1 MHILPSSH
9 LFLQKIPLY
18 VKIIGIGN
26 QEQSVSKLIKLL
38 ILLGAAGGGVYYFT
52 HNSGKPVSPDSE
64 IAISFN
70 GDSASADS
78 FVYKEDTGADDQFS
92 RVTETS
98 SSANNPNITESD
110 EAKEERRQLGETSA
124 AQQESTA
131 ESSGTIQTAKNEVV
145 KKEINVLGDVDLNVA
160 RNTAAKDQNDNQDDD
175 QDSETEK
182 EQQSTASEPAAP
194 TPEMIVQ
201 EFKSKFKLP
210 IKLSKKETLT
220 NFQYTASDGFTYV
233 IRTSDGTIDASARN
247 YYARYA
253 CQNEQVKG
261 LFDYSKTVSFAFVNN
276 KSGKTISRV
285 NVNPSVCKKIQQ
297 AQTRPASGSGKNSKP
312 AANGGKNSKNTKPAA
327 NSGKNSKNTKP
338 AANSGKNNKNSKQG
352 RQTGGKNSKTGKK

>member
-1 MHILPSSH
+1 MLILPSSH

-52 HNSGKPVSPDSE
+52 HNSGKTVSPDSE

-160 RNTAAKDQNDNQDDD
+160 RNTAAKDQNDNQDD
-175 QDSETEK
+175 QDNETEK

-233 IRTSDGTIDASARN
+233 IRTSDSTIDASARN

-327 NSGKNSKNTKP
+327 NSGKN
-338 AANSGKNNKNSKQG
+338 NKNSKQG

>member
-1 MHILPSSH
+1 MLILPSSH

-52 HNSGKPVSPDSE
+52 HNSGKTVSPDSE

-160 RNTAAKDQNDNQDDD
+160 RNTAAKDQDDD

-312 AANGGKNSKNTKPAA
+312 AAN
-327 NSGKNSKNTKP
+327 SGKNNKNTKP

>member
-52 HNSGKPVSPDSE
+52 HNSGKTVSPDSE
-64 IAISFN
+64 IEISFN

-110 EAKEERRQLGETSA
+110 EAKEDRRQLGETSA
-124 AQQESTA
+124 TQRENTA

-145 KKEINVLGDVDLNVA
+145 KKEINVLGDGDLNVA
-160 RNTAAKDQNDNQDDD
+160 RNTAAKDQDDD

-182 EQQSTASEPAAP
+182 EQQSTVSEPAAP

-220 NFQYTASDGFTYV
+220 NFQYTESDGFTYV

-285 NVNPSVCKKIQQ
+285 NVNPSACKKIQQ
-297 AQTRPASGSGKNSKP
+297 ALTRPASGSGKNSKP
-312 AANGGKNSKNTKPAA
+312 AANG
-327 NSGKNSKNTKP
+327 GKNSKNTKP

>member
-1 MHILPSSH
+1 M
-9 LFLQKIPLY
+9 
-18 VKIIGIGN
+18 
-26 QEQSVSKLIKLL
+26 
-38 ILLGAAGGGVYYFT
+38 
-52 HNSGKPVSPDSE
+52 
-64 IAISFN
+64 
-70 GDSASADS
+70 
-78 FVYKEDTGADDQFS
+78 
-92 RVTETS
+92 
-98 SSANNPNITESD
+98 
-110 EAKEERRQLGETSA
+110 
-124 AQQESTA
+124 
-131 ESSGTIQTAKNEVV
+131 
-145 KKEINVLGDVDLNVA
+145 A
-160 RNTAAKDQNDNQDDD
+160 RNTAAKDQDDD

-182 EQQSTASEPAAP
+182 EQQSTVSEPAAP

-285 NVNPSVCKKIQQ
+285 NVNPSACKKIQQ

-312 AANGGKNSKNTKPAA
+312 AANGGKN
-327 NSGKNSKNTKP
+327 
-338 AANSGKNNKNSKQG
+338 NKNSKQG

>member
-9 LFLQKIPLY
+9 LFLQKLPLY

-52 HNSGKPVSPDSE
+52 HNSGKTVSPDSE

-160 RNTAAKDQNDNQDDD
+160 RNTAAKDAKD

-297 AQTRPASGSGKNSKP
+297 AQTRPASGSGKNTKP
-312 AANGGKNSKNTKPAA
+312 AANG
-327 NSGKNSKNTKP
+327 GKNSKNTKP

>member
-26 QEQSVSKLIKLL
+26 QERSVSKLIKLL
-38 ILLGAAGGGVYYFT
+38 ILLGAAGGGAYYFT
-52 HNSGKPVSPDSE
+52 HNSGKTVSPDSE

-160 RNTAAKDQNDNQDDD
+160 RNTAAKDQDDD

-312 AANGGKNSKNTKPAA
+312 AAN
-327 NSGKNSKNTKP
+327 SGKNSKNTKP

>member
-52 HNSGKPVSPDSE
+52 HNSGKTVSPDSE

-160 RNTAAKDQNDNQDDD
+160 RNTAAKDQDDD

-182 EQQSTASEPAAP
+182 EQQSTVSEPAAP

-285 NVNPSVCKKIQQ
+285 NVNPSACKKIQQ

-327 NSGKNSKNTKP
+327 NSGKN
-338 AANSGKNNKNSKQG
+338 NKNSKQG

>member
-1 MHILPSSH
+1 MLILPSSH

-52 HNSGKPVSPDSE
+52 HNSGKTVSPDSE

-160 RNTAAKDQNDNQDDD
+160 RNTAAKDQDDD

-182 EQQSTASEPAAP
+182 EQQSTVSEPAAP

-312 AANGGKNSKNTKPAA
+312 AAN
-327 NSGKNSKNTKP
+327 SGKNSKNTKP

>member
-52 HNSGKPVSPDSE
+52 HNSGKPVNPDSE
-64 IAISFN
+64 IEISFN

-160 RNTAAKDQNDNQDDD
+160 RNTAAKDAKD

-285 NVNPSVCKKIQQ
+285 NVNPSACKKIQQ

-312 AANGGKNSKNTKPAA
+312 VANG
-327 NSGKNSKNTKP
+327 GKNSKNTKP

>member
-52 HNSGKPVSPDSE
+52 HNSGKTVSPDSE
-64 IAISFN
+64 IEISFN

-110 EAKEERRQLGETSA
+110 EAKEDRRQLGENSA
-124 AQQESTA
+124 AQQENTA

-145 KKEINVLGDVDLNVA
+145 KKEINVLGDGDLNVA
-160 RNTAAKDQNDNQDDD
+160 RNTAAKDQDDD

-182 EQQSTASEPAAP
+182 EQQSTVSEPAAP

-285 NVNPSVCKKIQQ
+285 NVNPSACKKIQQ

-327 NSGKNSKNTKP
+327 NSGKN
-338 AANSGKNNKNSKQG
+338 NKNSKQG

>member
-1 MHILPSSH
+1 MLILPSSH

-52 HNSGKPVSPDSE
+52 HNSGKTVSPDSE
-64 IAISFN
+64 IEISFN

-160 RNTAAKDQNDNQDDD
+160 RNTAAKDQDDD

-182 EQQSTASEPAAP
+182 EQQSTVSEPAAP

-312 AANGGKNSKNTKPAA
+312 AAN
-327 NSGKNSKNTKP
+327 SGKNSKNTKP

>member
-1 MHILPSSH
+1 MHILPYSH

-160 RNTAAKDQNDNQDDD
+160 RNTAAKDQDDD

-182 EQQSTASEPAAP
+182 EQQSTVSEPAAP

-327 NSGKNSKNTKP
+327 NSGKN
-338 AANSGKNNKNSKQG
+338 NKNSKQG

>member
-18 VKIIGIGN
+18 VKIIVIGN

-52 HNSGKPVSPDSE
+52 HNSGKTVSPDSE

-160 RNTAAKDQNDNQDDD
+160 RNTAAKDQDDD

-327 NSGKNSKNTKP
+327 NSGKN
-338 AANSGKNNKNSKQG
+338 NKNSKQG

>member
-52 HNSGKPVSPDSE
+52 HNSGKTVSPDSE
-64 IAISFN
+64 IEISFN

-145 KKEINVLGDVDLNVA
+145 KKEINVLGDGDLNVA
-160 RNTAAKDQNDNQDDD
+160 RNTAAKDQDDD

-182 EQQSTASEPAAP
+182 EQQSTVSEPAAP

-285 NVNPSVCKKIQQ
+285 NVNPSACKKIQQ
-297 AQTRPASGSGKNSKP
+297 AQTKPASGSGKNSKP
-312 AANGGKNSKNTKPAA
+312 AANG
-327 NSGKNSKNTKP
+327 GKNSKNTKP

>member
-1 MHILPSSH
+1 MLIQPSSH

-52 HNSGKPVSPDSE
+52 HNSGKTVSPDSE

-110 EAKEERRQLGETSA
+110 EAKEERRQLGETSS

-160 RNTAAKDQNDNQDDD
+160 RNTAAKDQDDD

-285 NVNPSVCKKIQQ
+285 NVNPSACKKIQQ

-327 NSGKNSKNTKP
+327 NSGKN
-338 AANSGKNNKNSKQG
+338 NKNSKQG

>member
-1 MHILPSSH
+1 MHILPSSY

-26 QEQSVSKLIKLL
+26 QERSVSKLIKLL
-38 ILLGAAGGGVYYFT
+38 ILLGAAGGGAYYFT
-52 HNSGKPVSPDSE
+52 HNSGKTVSPDSE

-160 RNTAAKDQNDNQDDD
+160 RNTAAKDQDDD

-182 EQQSTASEPAAP
+182 EQQSTAS
-194 TPEMIVQ
+194 V
-201 EFKSKFKLP
+201 
-210 IKLSKKETLT
+210 SKKETLT

-327 NSGKNSKNTKP
+327 NSGKN
-338 AANSGKNNKNSKQG
+338 NKNSKQG

>member
-52 HNSGKPVSPDSE
+52 HNSGKPVNPDSE
-64 IAISFN
+64 IEISFN

-160 RNTAAKDQNDNQDDD
+160 RNTAAKDQDDD

-261 LFDYSKTVSFAFVNN
+261 LFDYSKTVSFAL
-276 KSGKTISRV
+276 
-285 NVNPSVCKKIQQ
+285 
-297 AQTRPASGSGKNSKP
+297 
-312 AANGGKNSKNTKPAA
+312 
-327 NSGKNSKNTKP
+327 
-338 AANSGKNNKNSKQG
+338 
-352 RQTGGKNSKTGKK
+352 

>member
-1 MHILPSSH
+1 MLILPSSH

-124 AQQESTA
+124 AQQENTA

-160 RNTAAKDQNDNQDDD
+160 RNTAAKDQDDD

-182 EQQSTASEPAAP
+182 EQQSTVSEPAAP

-312 AANGGKNSKNTKPAA
+312 AAN
-327 NSGKNSKNTKP
+327 SGKNSKNTKP

>member
-52 HNSGKPVSPDSE
+52 HNSGKTVSPDSE

-160 RNTAAKDQNDNQDDD
+160 RNTAAKDQDDD

-182 EQQSTASEPAAP
+182 EQQSTVSEPAVP

-327 NSGKNSKNTKP
+327 NSGKN
-338 AANSGKNNKNSKQG
+338 NKNSKQG

>member
-52 HNSGKPVSPDSE
+52 HNSGKTVSPDSE

-145 KKEINVLGDVDLNVA
+145 KEINVLGDVDLNVA
-160 RNTAAKDQNDNQDDD
+160 RNTAAKDQDDD

-327 NSGKNSKNTKP
+327 NSGKN
-338 AANSGKNNKNSKQG
+338 NKNSKQG

>member
-52 HNSGKPVSPDSE
+52 HNSGKTVSPDSE

-160 RNTAAKDQNDNQDDD
+160 RNTAAKDQDDD
-175 QDSETEK
+175 QDSKTEK

-327 NSGKNSKNTKP
+327 D
-338 AANSGKNNKNSKQG
+338 SGKNNKNSKQG

>member
-1 MHILPSSH
+1 MHILPSSY

-26 QEQSVSKLIKLL
+26 QERSVSKLIKLL
-38 ILLGAAGGGVYYFT
+38 ILLGAAGGGAYYFT
-52 HNSGKPVSPDSE
+52 HNSGKTVSPDSE

-160 RNTAAKDQNDNQDDD
+160 RNTAAKRND
-175 QDSETEK
+175 
-182 EQQSTASEPAAP
+182 
-194 TPEMIVQ
+194 
-201 EFKSKFKLP
+201 
-210 IKLSKKETLT
+210 
-220 NFQYTASDGFTYV
+220 
-233 IRTSDGTIDASARN
+233 
-247 YYARYA
+247 
-253 CQNEQVKG
+253 C
-261 LFDYSKTVSFAFVNN
+261 
-276 KSGKTISRV
+276 SGIQI
-285 NVNPSVCKKIQQ
+285 KIQT
-297 AQTRPASGSGKNSKP
+297 AD
-312 AANGGKNSKNTKPAA
+312 
-327 NSGKNSKNTKP
+327 
-338 AANSGKNNKNSKQG
+338 
-352 RQTGGKNSKTGKK
+352 

>member
-1 MHILPSSH
+1 MLILPSSH

-52 HNSGKPVSPDSE
+52 HNSGKTVSPDSE

-160 RNTAAKDQNDNQDDD
+160 RNTAAKDQDDD

-285 NVNPSVCKKIQQ
+285 NVNPSACKKIQQ
-297 AQTRPASGSGKNSKP
+297 AQTRPASGSGKNS
-312 AANGGKNSKNTKPAA
+312 KPAA

>member
-1 MHILPSSH
+1 MLILPSSH

-160 RNTAAKDQNDNQDDD
+160 RNTAAKDQDDD

-182 EQQSTASEPAAP
+182 EQQSTVSEPAAP

-312 AANGGKNSKNTKPAA
+312 AAN
-327 NSGKNSKNTKP
+327 SGKNSKNTKP

>member
-1 MHILPSSH
+1 MLILPSSH

-52 HNSGKPVSPDSE
+52 HNSGKTVSPDSE

-160 RNTAAKDQNDNQDDD
+160 RNTAAKDQDDD

-182 EQQSTASEPAAP
+182 EQQSTVSEPAAP

-327 NSGKNSKNTKP
+327 NSGKN
-338 AANSGKNNKNSKQG
+338 NKNSKQG
-352 RQTGGKNSKTGKK
+352 RQTGGNNSKTGKKL

>member
-1 MHILPSSH
+1 MLILPSSH

-52 HNSGKPVSPDSE
+52 HNSGKTVSPDSE

-160 RNTAAKDQNDNQDDD
+160 RNTAAKDQDDD

-285 NVNPSVCKKIQQ
+285 NVNPSACKKIQQ

-327 NSGKNSKNTKP
+327 NSGKN
-338 AANSGKNNKNSKQG
+338 NKNSKQG

>member
-160 RNTAAKDQNDNQDDD
+160 RNTAAKDQDDD

-182 EQQSTASEPAAP
+182 EQQSTVSEPAAP

-327 NSGKNSKNTKP
+327 D
-338 AANSGKNNKNSKQG
+338 SGKNNKNSKQG

>member
-1 MHILPSSH
+1 MLILPSSH

-52 HNSGKPVSPDSE
+52 HNSGKTVSPDSE

-110 EAKEERRQLGETSA
+110 EAKEERRQLGETSS

-160 RNTAAKDQNDNQDDD
+160 RNTAAKDQDDD

-182 EQQSTASEPAAP
+182 EQQSTVSEPAAP

-327 NSGKNSKNTKP
+327 D
-338 AANSGKNNKNSKQG
+338 SGKNNKNSKQG

>member
-1 MHILPSSH
+1 M
-9 LFLQKIPLY
+9 
-18 VKIIGIGN
+18 
-26 QEQSVSKLIKLL
+26 SKLIKLL

-52 HNSGKPVSPDSE
+52 HNSGKPVNPDSE
-64 IAISFN
+64 IEISFN

-160 RNTAAKDQNDNQDDD
+160 RNTAAKDQDDD

-327 NSGKNSKNTKP
+327 D
-338 AANSGKNNKNSKQG
+338 SGKNNKNSKQG

>member
-52 HNSGKPVSPDSE
+52 HNSGKTVSPDSE

-160 RNTAAKDQNDNQDDD
+160 RNTAAKDQDDD

-327 NSGKNSKNTKP
+327 NSGKN
-338 AANSGKNNKNSKQG
+338 NKNSKQG

>member
-1 MHILPSSH
+1 MLILPSSH

-52 HNSGKPVSPDSE
+52 HNSGKTVSPDSE

-160 RNTAAKDQNDNQDDD
+160 RNTAAKDQDDD

-285 NVNPSVCKKIQQ
+285 NVNPSACKKIQQ

-312 AANGGKNSKNTKPAA
+312 AAN
-327 NSGKNSKNTKP
+327 SGKNSKNTKP
-338 AANSGKNNKNSKQG
+338 AADSGKNNKNSKQG

>member
-1 MHILPSSH
+1 MLILPSSH

-52 HNSGKPVSPDSE
+52 HNSGKTVSPDSE

-160 RNTAAKDQNDNQDDD
+160 RNTAAKDQDDD

-182 EQQSTASEPAAP
+182 EQQSTVSEPAAP

-327 NSGKNSKNTKP
+327 D
-338 AANSGKNNKNSKQG
+338 SGKNNKNSKQG

>member
-1 MHILPSSH
+1 MLILPSSH

-52 HNSGKPVSPDSE
+52 HNSGKTVSPDSE

-110 EAKEERRQLGETSA
+110 EAKEERRQLGETSS

-160 RNTAAKDQNDNQDDD
+160 RNTAAKDQDDD

-182 EQQSTASEPAAP
+182 EQQSTVSEPAAP
-194 TPEMIVQ
+194 THEMIVQ

-312 AANGGKNSKNTKPAA
+312 AAN
-327 NSGKNSKNTKP
+327 SGKNSKNTKP

>member
-52 HNSGKPVSPDSE
+52 HNSGKTVSPDSE

-160 RNTAAKDQNDNQDDD
+160 RNTAAKDQNDN

-327 NSGKNSKNTKP
+327 NSGKN
-338 AANSGKNNKNSKQG
+338 NKNSKQG

>member
-1 MHILPSSH
+1 MHILPYSH

-160 RNTAAKDQNDNQDDD
+160 RNTAAKDQNDNQDD
-175 QDSETEK
+175 QDNETEK

-327 NSGKNSKNTKP
+327 NSGKN
-338 AANSGKNNKNSKQG
+338 NKNSKQG

>member
-52 HNSGKPVSPDSE
+52 HNSGKTVSPDSE
-64 IAISFN
+64 IEISFN

-145 KKEINVLGDVDLNVA
+145 KKEINVLGDGDLNVA
-160 RNTAAKDQNDNQDDD
+160 RNTAAKDQDDD

-182 EQQSTASEPAAP
+182 EQQSTVSEPAAP

-285 NVNPSVCKKIQQ
+285 NVNPSACKKIQQ
-297 AQTRPASGSGKNSKP
+297 AHTKPASGSGKNSKP
-312 AANGGKNSKNTKPAA
+312 AANG
-327 NSGKNSKNTKP
+327 GKNSKNTKP

>member
-1 MHILPSSH
+1 MLILPSSH

-52 HNSGKPVSPDSE
+52 HNSGKTVSPDSE

-160 RNTAAKDQNDNQDDD
+160 RNTAAKDQDDD
-175 QDSETEK
+175 QDSKTEK

-327 NSGKNSKNTKP
+327 D
-338 AANSGKNNKNSKQG
+338 SGKNNKNSKQG

>member
-1 MHILPSSH
+1 MLILPSSH

-52 HNSGKPVSPDSE
+52 HNSGKTVSPDSE

-160 RNTAAKDQNDNQDDD
+160 RNTAAKDQDDD

-182 EQQSTASEPAAP
+182 EQQSTVSEPAAP

-327 NSGKNSKNTKP
+327 NSGKN
-338 AANSGKNNKNSKQG
+338 NKNSKQG

>member
-1 MHILPSSH
+1 MLILPSSH

-52 HNSGKPVSPDSE
+52 HNSGKTVSPDSE

-110 EAKEERRQLGETSA
+110 EAKEERRQLGETSS

-160 RNTAAKDQNDNQDDD
+160 RNTAAKDQDDD

-182 EQQSTASEPAAP
+182 EQQSTVSEPAAP

-285 NVNPSVCKKIQQ
+285 NVNPSACKKIQQ

-327 NSGKNSKNTKP
+327 NSGKN
-338 AANSGKNNKNSKQG
+338 NKNSKQG

>member
-1 MHILPSSH
+1 MLILPSSH

-52 HNSGKPVSPDSE
+52 HNSGKTVSPDSE

-160 RNTAAKDQNDNQDDD
+160 RNTAAKDQDDD

-261 LFDYSKTVSFAFVNN
+261 LSDYSKTVSFAFVNN

-285 NVNPSVCKKIQQ
+285 NVNPSACKKIQQ

-327 NSGKNSKNTKP
+327 NSGKN
-338 AANSGKNNKNSKQG
+338 NKNSKQG